1 MFSLHTGAHD
11 LHPWPGFLLFLGYT
25 VLAVAIA
32 AVLLVRR
39 DT

>member
-1 MFSLHTGAHD
+1 VNSLSPAAGV
-11 LHPWPGFLLFLGYT
+11 LLFLGYC
-25 VLAVAIA
+25 VLTLAIA